1 MNKQEILHRNRV
13 GGNAYVISFIL
24 LVVLTKFFG
33 FLYLPSSLLS
43 YVGIILLLYF
53 YFKSKQDGYKNKLW
67 IGVIW
72 LMVLGSILYSHF
84 IHGQPFR
91 DVSLNSYFAMG
102 LASFCVF
109 NSLRL
114 SYKDSV
120 RLVKTFSILFCI
132 CYLVQVVIYPT
143 ELFAGVKDEF
153 SVNENQFRM
162 RMPCSACSYCLFF
175 LGLNDYM
182 INKKLIS
189 LLYAL
194 LGLLPFIIMGFRSL
208 VFLSILFAIYILAWH
223 LWKSKSRLRLII
235 YSFFLL
241 LFVFVIIQLPIV
253 QEKYEEMMGRQE
265 KEQTFDNE
273 DYVRYVSLAYY
284 TEVTTKNEMTFGGG
298 VPLAPKNLRSK
309 NYYVSKFCKGYQM
322 QLYWNDLGLIGF
334 GFIFGFPSVFVLS
347 FLVFRT
353 IIKCREKPLLF
364 IRSTLLTIYIGT
376 IFTSQELYRAGNFIF
391 IGLLMYVEY
400 IYHQEKNENRNINIS
415 QRL

>member
-1 MNKQEILHRNRV
+1 MNIQEILHRNRV

-24 LVVLTKFFG
+24 LVVLTKFFD
-33 FLYLPSSLLS
+33 FLYLPSRLLF

-91 DVSLNSYFAMG
+91 DVSLISYFAMG
-102 LASFCVF
+102 FASFCVF

-114 SYKDSV
+114 SYKDST
-120 RLVKTFSILFCI
+120 RLVKTFSVLFCI
-132 CYLVQVVIYPT
+132 CYLVQAAIYPT

-162 RMPCSACSYCLFF
+162 RMTCSACSYCLFF

-208 VFLSILFAIYILAWH
+208 VFLSILFSIYVVARH
-223 LWKSKSRLRLII
+223 LWESKS
-235 YSFFLL
+235 YFFVNFFFLL
-241 LFVFVIIQLPIV
+241 IFVFVIIQVPIV

-298 VPLAPKNLRSK
+298 VPLVPKNLRSK

-334 GFIFGFPSVFVLS
+334 GFIFGFPSVILIS
-347 FLVFRT
+347 FLIFRT
-353 IIKCREKPLLF
+353 IKRSKENALLY
-364 IRSTLLTIYIGT
+364 IRATLLTIYLGS
-376 IFTSQELYRAGNFIF
+376 IFTSQELYREGNFLF
-391 IGLLMYVEY
+391 IGLLMYTEY
-400 IYHQEKNENRNINIS
+400 IYHKEKQIHEKLLRKLSN
-415 QRL
+415 